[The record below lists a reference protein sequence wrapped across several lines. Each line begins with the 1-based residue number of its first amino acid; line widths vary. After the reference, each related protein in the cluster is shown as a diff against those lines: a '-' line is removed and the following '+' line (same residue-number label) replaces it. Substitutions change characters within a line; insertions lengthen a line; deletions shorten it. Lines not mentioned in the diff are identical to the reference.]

1 MKKINATIAAL
12 FLSTASMTAI
22 AAENKHA
29 INYDYIQAGFT
40 NIEVS
45 YKGVTNDDIDFV
57 GFGAS
62 TSLTDNI
69 SLFGDVI
76 TDTEDQIDLTISAIG
91 LGYHVPLSD
100 TTDLQTSF
108 AYDKYEASGFGAT
121 ASSVTGSTISVGVA
135 TALSDATEL
144 SAAYI
149 RSEIDGD
156 SLDGFGV
163 SLAQNMTNELALV
176 GDFKSTSD
184 SGLKLNETA
193 LSLRHVF

>member
-1 MKKINATIAAL
+1 MYNTITALFLTIVSMTTIAA
-12 FLSTASMTAI
+12 
-22 AAENKHA
+22 EKKHA
-29 INYDYIQAGFT
+29 INYDYVQAGFT

-45 YKGVTNDDIDFV
+45 YKGVTNNDIDFV

-76 TDTEDQIDLTISAIG
+76 TDTEDQIDFTISAIG

-108 AYDKYEASGFGAT
+108 AYDKYEASGLGAT
-121 ASSVTGSTISVGVA
+121 ASVTGSTISVGVA

>member
-22 AAENKHA
+22 AAVNKHA
-29 INYDYIQAGFT
+29 INYDYVQAGFS
-40 NIEVS
+40 NIEIIQRITSV
-45 YKGVTNDDIDFV
+45 DISFV

-69 SLFGDVI
+69 NLFADVTKD
-76 TDTEDQIDLTISAIG
+76 TDNRIDLTISSVG
-91 LGYHVPLSD
+91 FGYHVPLSD

-108 AYDKYEASGFGAT
+108 AHDKYTVTDSEVT
-121 ASSVTGSTISVGVA
+121 ESVTGSTISVGVA
-135 TALSDATEL
+135 KALSDATEL

-149 RSEIDGD
+149 RSEIDSD
-156 SLDGFGV
+156 SMDGYSV
-163 SLAQNMTNELALV
+163 SLVQDMTNELALV
-176 GDFKSTSD
+176 GDFKSTSK
-184 SGLKLNETA
+184 SGSSLTLNETA

>member
-12 FLSTASMTAI
+12 FLTIVSMTTI
-22 AAENKHA
+22 AAEKKHA
-29 INYDYIQAGFT
+29 INYDYVQAGFT

-45 YKGVTNDDIDFV
+45 YKGVTINDIDFV

-76 TDTEDQIDLTISAIG
+76 TDTEDQIDFTISAIG

-108 AYDKYEASGFGAT
+108 AYDKYEASGLGAT
-121 ASSVTGSTISVGVA
+121 ASVTGSTISVGVA